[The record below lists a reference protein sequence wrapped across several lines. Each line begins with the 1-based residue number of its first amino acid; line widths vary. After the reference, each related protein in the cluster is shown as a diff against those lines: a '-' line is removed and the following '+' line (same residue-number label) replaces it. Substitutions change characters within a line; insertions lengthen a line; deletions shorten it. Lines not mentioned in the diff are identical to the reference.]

1 MTLNKAKI
9 LIVDDD
15 IQMQRYISVVAEAE
29 GYRFRLADDGES
41 ALQLL
46 EQEVF
51 DLVISDINMTGMTGV
66 ELLTFC
72 QKNYADLAVIMVTG
86 VDDRKTAIFTLEIG
100 AYGYITKPF
109 QPNELIINI
118 TNALRRRQLEM
129 ENRRHREELEL
140 RVAER
145 TAELSRSREE
155 TILILSKAAEFR
167 DNQTALHTNRM
178 GSFCETLARLLELP
192 DSLCN
197 RLRAAAPLHDV
208 GKIGISDNILLKPGR
223 LTTEEFEIVKTHC
236 KIGHRILADST
247 SDILQIGSVIAQT
260 HHEKFDGSG
269 YPYGLKGEEIPI
281 AGRLAAVCDV
291 FDALT
296 SERVYKAPISIS
308 DALKI
313 IHEDSGSHFDPAI
326 VEIFLKHAD
335 QILEIKSHLSR

>member
-1 MTLNKAKI
+1 VTFYQSKI

-15 IQMQRYISVVAEAE
+15 PQMQRYISVVAETE
-29 GYRFRLADDGES
+29 GYQFRLADDGES

-46 EQEVF
+46 EQESF

-66 ELLTFC
+66 ELLTVC
-72 QKNYADLAVIMVTG
+72 QQNYPDLAVIMVTG
-86 VDDRKTAIFTLEIG
+86 VDDRKTAIYTLEIG

-118 TNALRRRQLEM
+118 TNALRRRQLEI
-129 ENRRHREELEL
+129 ENRLHREELEL

-178 GSFCETLARLLELP
+178 GSFCEALARLLELP

-247 SDILQIGSVIAQT
+247 SEILQIGSIIAQT

-269 YPYGLKGEEIPI
+269 YPRGLKGEEIPI

-296 SERVYKAPISIS
+296 SERVYKEPIPVAE
-308 DALKI
+308 ALKI
-313 IHEDSGSHFDPAI
+313 LEENSGTHFDPAI
-326 VEIFLKHAD
+326 VEIFLKHID
-335 QILEIKSHLSR
+335 QILEVKSHLPD

>member
-1 MTLNKAKI
+1 MTFHKSKI

-15 IQMQRYISVVAEAE
+15 IQTQRYISIVVETE
-29 GYRFRLADDGES
+29 GYQFRLAADGET
-41 ALQLL
+41 ALLLL
-46 EQEVF
+46 EQESF
-51 DLVISDINMTGMTGV
+51 DLVISDINMAGMTGV
-66 ELLTFC
+66 ELLKTC
-72 QKNYADLAVIMVTG
+72 QQKYSDLAVIMVTG
-86 VDDRKTAIFTLEIG
+86 VDDRKTAIYTLEIG

-118 TNALRRRQLEM
+118 TNALRRRQLEI
-129 ENRRHREELEL
+129 ENCRHREELEM

-145 TAELSRSREE
+145 TAELSKSREE

-192 DSLCN
+192 DLLCD

-223 LTTEEFEIVKTHC
+223 LTPEEFEIIKTHC

-247 SDILQIGSVIAQT
+247 SEILQIGSVIAQT

-269 YPYGLKGEEIPI
+269 YPNGLKGEDIPI
-281 AGRLAAVCDV
+281 SGRLAAVCDV

-296 SERVYKAPISIS
+296 SERVYKAPIPIP

-313 IHEDSGSHFDPAI
+313 LEEDSGSHFDPAI
-326 VEIFLKHAD
+326 VEIFLKNVD
-335 QILEIKSHLSR
+335 QILKIKSRLSD